1 MGKHDDPGR
10 HEPDNSGSRDNDDG
24 KDTSRHS
31 VEDDNQT
38 ATVPNPDDYK

>member
-10 HEPDNSGSRDNDDG
+10 QEPDSGSGRGDDGG

-31 VEDDNQT
+31 VEDDKQT
-38 ATVPNPDDYK
+38 STVPDPDDYK